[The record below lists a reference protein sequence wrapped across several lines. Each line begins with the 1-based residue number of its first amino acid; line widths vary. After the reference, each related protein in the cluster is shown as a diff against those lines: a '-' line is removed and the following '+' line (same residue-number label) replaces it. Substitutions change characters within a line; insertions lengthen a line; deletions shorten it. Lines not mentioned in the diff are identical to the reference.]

1 MGKEKIE
8 NLGFNEVNNWDT
20 EEQKKKDLFKRLV
33 EIDKMSH
40 RNILRMRGNDEH
52 DNNLYNVWLLN
63 NYKLNWTFQ
72 NILMAD
78 SLTLYVHLIPSSANK
93 AHETVKVD
101 LAKEAVLNDLL
112 YKVYIHLN
120 Q

>member
-1 MGKEKIE
+1 
-8 NLGFNEVNNWDT
+8 
-20 EEQKKKDLFKRLV
+20 
-33 EIDKMSH
+33 
-40 RNILRMRGNDEH
+40 
-52 DNNLYNVWLLN
+52 
-63 NYKLNWTFQ
+63 
-72 NILMAD
+72 MAEF
-78 SLTLYVHLIPSSANK
+78 LTLYVHLIPSSTNK